1 MLQERAGVWGPAHTH
16 PRHLTTCPLYWIRLG
31 LSAADDAK
39 KLQFQMNVFGLKVA
53 RVVPIGGP
61 TRDT

>member
-1 MLQERAGVWGPAHTH
+1 MGVPSTHIRGLPDILDSAG
-16 PRHLTTCPLYWIRLG
+16 LT
-31 LSAADDAK
+31 AADDAK

>member
-1 MLQERAGVWGPAHTH
+1 MLQERAGAWGSRPHTSEA
-16 PRHLTTCPLYWIRLG
+16 PYNLPDILDSAGLT
-31 LSAADDAK
+31 AADDAK

-53 RVVPIGGP
+53 RVVPTGGP